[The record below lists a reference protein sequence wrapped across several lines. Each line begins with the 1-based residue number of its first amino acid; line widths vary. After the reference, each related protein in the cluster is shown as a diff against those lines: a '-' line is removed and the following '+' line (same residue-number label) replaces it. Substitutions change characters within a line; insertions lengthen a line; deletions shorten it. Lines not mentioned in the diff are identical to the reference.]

1 ILTFALT
8 EKDGKQPV
16 VDLDEDDDDDE
27 MASRRSITRW
37 NNNEEILLA
46 EAWIEHSQDANIGK
60 CWD

>member
-1 ILTFALT
+1 T

-37 NNNEEILLA
+37 NNNEEILLV